1 MQPIVS
7 TANVPQLAVDL
18 LITSLALEQI
28 GVFDSRDLVPVVGGR
43 EDGDEGI
50 TLPLECAYQCW

>member
-28 GVFDSRDLVPVVGGR
+28 GIFDSGDLVPVVGGR
-43 EDGDEGI
+43 EDGDKGI
-50 TLPLECAYQCW
+50 TLPLERAY